1 MFIPFSLDLQ
11 WSCVE
16 VPDLI
21 SAYEEVGSRRQDFDN
36 PTIRKAEIWASIS
49 VELSQQGYE
58 RSGEKVEQSQDKASS
73 LAKGFAHG
81 SLSLH
86 PWQIEM
92 DFVISA
98 DRHLAVFT
106 GLAYKDDI
114 NGCF

>member
-16 VPDLI
+16 VLDLI

-58 RSGEKVEQSQDKASS
+58 RSGEKVEQSQDKV
-73 LAKGFAHG
+73 H
-81 SLSLH
+81 
-86 PWQIEM
+86 
-92 DFVISA
+92 
-98 DRHLAVFT
+98 VF
-106 GLAYKDDI
+106 GIIIQKKLI
-114 NGCF
+114 FCNS